1 MKNAMQ
7 FCLMSFVLFVALQTI
22 AIAQQ
27 RPSELPKVI
36 TDDYIIK
43 ETKSKRLVVVKAP
56 DVETVATAP
65 ATVRDANLDERNWN
79 DRLKAAQERVKELN
93 RRADQTELE
102 INRLRNFLYG
112 AEPRPA
118 NEHKNVINQ
127 ISLLT
132 EDLRTLRAEA
142 ARAQTQVDAILDE
155 GTVRGFRVLSAGLT
169 TRSGRPSTDAFRQR
183 YASLNQ
189 ELADLRSRESVLQ
202 LRANDIFRRILINS
216 GTGDEF
222 YNNSLRDDKYESQSE
237 LENTRLRI
245 AKVNL
250 KIEELREQARAIGI
264 KLD

>member
-1 MKNAMQ
+1 MKRAIQ
-7 FCLMSFVLFVALQTI
+7 FCLMCFVLLVAAQTSG
-22 AIAQQ
+22 IAQQ
-27 RPSELPKVI
+27 SSAELPKVI
-36 TDDYIIK
+36 TDDYIIR
-43 ETKSKRLVVVKAP
+43 ETKSQRLVVVKSP

-65 ATVRDANLDERNWN
+65 ATISDANLDERNWN
-79 DRLKAAQERVKELN
+79 ERLRVAQARVKELN
-93 RRADQTELE
+93 RRADQRELE
-102 INRLRNFLYG
+102 INNLKNFLYG

-127 ISLLT
+127 ISVET
-132 EDLRTLRAEA
+132 EDLRALRADA
-142 ARAQTQVDAILDE
+142 ARAQVQVDAILDE
-155 GTVRGFRVLSAGLT
+155 GAVRGFRVLSPGLI
-169 TRSGRPSTDAFRQR
+169 TRSGRPSTDGFRQR
-183 YASLNQ
+183 FAELTQ

-245 AKVNL
+245 AKINL
-250 KIEELREQARAIGI
+250 KIEELRDQARYVGI